1 MTKLKFYLSVFLLT
15 LVITAQ
21 AESSGV
27 IKGRV
32 LDAEN
37 LSLPGAA
44 VFIESINK
52 GAISD
57 NHGYFTITGVPEGD
71 YQLSVT
77 YIGFNPDAKQVIVE
91 DGKTAVV
98 DFSLKSG
105 IELSEIVV
113 SGQLQGQSKALNTQM
128 NKGNITNIISSDQVG
143 RFPDANIGDALK
155 RIPGINVQYDQ
166 GEARF
171 GNIRGTAPQYN
182 SVMVNGERIPSAEAE
197 DRTVQLDLVPADMI
211 QSIEVNKAVTPDMD
225 GDAIGGAVNL
235 VTRSAPYDRRV
246 SLTLGS
252 GYNILAEKPI
262 TNGAFVIGDR
272 FLNNKLGVI
281 ASASYHNHQ
290 LGSDNFEAE
299 WDYMDEDDKDG
310 TAFVQEMQIRQ
321 YYLQRIRQSY
331 SLSLDYKLNDN
342 NTLFVNGIY
351 NKRNDWENRY
361 RTVYKDI
368 RFAEN
373 EWRGVIEKETKG
385 GNADTKYARLE
396 DQRMMSFAFGG
407 DHQLGQIK
415 ADWTASYS
423 KASEERPNERYV
435 EYENKGPYEDEDGE
449 EYLIFTGN
457 FSDEGAPKVSGVSP
471 SSSADLGSDF
481 SFSKVEEE
489 FQFTEDIDKNFK
501 LNFLIPLLEDD
512 FKSSIKVG
520 IRYKGKE
527 KLRDNK
533 KFEYAPLDE
542 DGFNAE
548 ALNNLEDLSKDN
560 FLAGDYEIGHFVTK
574 EYLGGLDVNN
584 ESLFERNE
592 DKETLSE
599 NFNATE
605 NIMGGYIMLNQ
616 NVGSKLFVIAGARI
630 ENTSNEYQGY
640 FLVEDP
646 NALEEEDELRIDQSD
661 KVSDSYTNIL
671 PGLHLK
677 YDFNRTTIL
686 RAAWT
691 NTLARPNY
699 FDLVPYRAI
708 NEEDNEIAIG
718 NPELTP
724 TTSMNFD
731 LMFEKYFRSIGILSG
746 GVFYKD
752 IEDFIV
758 KERREDHLFDG
769 RTWDTYKQ
777 PINGGNAEIFGLE
790 LAAQRQLD
798 FLPGFWRNF
807 GVYTNYTFTTSSV
820 RDFRIEGRED
830 DDISLPG
837 TAKHTFNGSLS
848 YDSKRFSF
856 RTSLNYS
863 SDFVDEIGEEAF
875 YDRYYN
881 EAVHLDVN
889 ANYAITPKFRVYAEA
904 NNLLNT
910 PLHYYQGISSR
921 LMQSEY
927 YNVRFQLGVKF
938 DL

>member
-1 MTKLKFYLSVFLLT
+1 MTKLKVFLFVFLFS
-15 LVITAQ
+15 LATAAM
-21 AESSGV
+21 AEPSGV

-32 LDAEN
+32 LDADN

-57 NHGYFTITGVPEGD
+57 NYGYFTITGIPGGA

-77 YIGFNPDAKQVIVE
+77 YIGFNPDEKEVSVE
-91 DGKTAVV
+91 EGATAVV
-98 DFSLKSG
+98 DFKLKSG
-105 IELSEIVV
+105 IELSEILV

-225 GDAIGGAVNL
+225 ADAIGGSVNL

-252 GYNILAEKPI
+252 GYNVLAEKPI
-262 TNGAFVIGDR
+262 YNGAFVIGDR
-272 FLNNKLGVI
+272 YLNNKLGVI

-299 WDYMDEDDKDG
+299 WDYLDKNDKNG
-310 TAFVQEMQIRQ
+310 TAFTEEIQIRQ

-331 SLSLDYKLNDN
+331 SLSLDYKINEN
-342 NTLFVNGIY
+342 HTLFLNGIY
-351 NKRNDWENRY
+351 NHRNDWENRY

-368 RFAEN
+368 RFVDN
-373 EWRGVIEKETKG
+373 EWRGVMEKETKG
-385 GNADTKYARLE
+385 GNPDTKNARLE
-396 DQRMMSFAFGG
+396 DQRMMNFTLGG
-407 DHQLGQIK
+407 DHQLGAVR
-415 ADWTASYS
+415 ADWTVSYS
-423 KASEERPNERYV
+423 KASEERPNERYIV
-435 EYENKGPYEDEDGE
+435 YEAEGDLEDEEGDK
-449 EYLIFTGN
+449 YLIFTTD
-457 FSDEGAPKVSGVSP
+457 FSDKGAPKVTGVSP
-471 SSSADLGSDF
+471 SSSADFSSDYAF
-481 SFSKVEEE
+481 GEITEE
-489 FQFTEDIDKNFK
+489 FQLTEDIDKNAK
-501 LNFLIPLLEDD
+501 LNFLIPWLEDD
-512 FKSSIKVG
+512 FKNSIKVG
-520 IRYKGKE
+520 VRYKGKE
-527 KLRDNK
+527 KMRDNR
-533 KFEYAPLDE
+533 KFEYSPNNE
-542 DGFNAE
+542 DAFNA
-548 ALNNLEDLSKDN
+548 ATLGNLENLTKDN
-560 FLAGDYEIGHFVTK
+560 FLVGDYATGQQVTK
-574 EYLGGLDVNN
+574 AYLGDLDLTNS
-584 ESLFERNE
+584 SLFERNPIVE
-592 DKETLSE
+592 EE
-599 NFNATE
+599 AGNFNATE
-605 NIMGGYIMLNQ
+605 NIVGAYVMLNQ
-616 NVGSKLFVIAGARI
+616 NLGPKLLAIAGVRV
-630 ENTSNEYQGY
+630 ENTSQEYQGNQY
-640 FLVEDP
+640 DADEDV
-646 NALEEEDELRIDQSD
+646 NTLSD
-661 KVSDSYTNIL
+661 KVSDSYVNVL

-677 YDFNRTTIL
+677 YDFNQNTIL

-699 FDLVPYRAI
+699 FSLVPYR
-708 NEEDNEIAIG
+708 EFSWEDNEIAIG
-718 NPELTP
+718 NPDLIP

-731 LMFEKYFRSIGILSG
+731 LMFEKYFKSIGIISG

-752 IEDFIV
+752 IKDFIV
-758 KERREDHLFDG
+758 NETREDYLFEA
-769 RTWDTYKQ
+769 RVYDTYTQ

-798 FLPGFWRNF
+798 FLPGFWKNF
-807 GVYTNYTFTTSSV
+807 GVYTNYTYTTSSIS
-820 RDFRIEGRED
+820 DFRIEGREN

-837 TAKHTFNGSLS
+837 TAEHTFNGSLS

-863 SDFVDEIGEEAF
+863 SAFVDEFGEEAF
-875 YDRYYN
+875 YDRYYS

-889 ANYAITPKFRVYAEA
+889 ANYAITPKFRLYAEA

-910 PLHYYQGISSR
+910 PLHYYQGVSAR

-927 YNVRFQLGVKF
+927 YNVRFQFGVKF